1 MRIPFFHSPFST
13 RVIGLTLLASCNA
26 LAVDEV
32 TKSEF
37 SPLPDN
43 YKKAIAE
50 AITNFENT
58 PINQWAYRVT
68 RYENEEG
75 EVTSSVES
83 YSPNEMDSAQWTL
96 LQKNGKVPSQKA
108 LKAFEKQKQKQ
119 KQKQNTNIALKLSE
133 LIKLDSLLV
142 SSASESE
149 VLANFDVNFEKLGE
163 DASKYLNGQLIYNV
177 TNEFIKKI
185 TITNTDSFSPVFA
198 ATINTL
204 KVDMTF
210 FKNGE
215 AILPESIT
223 MTMQGRFAVF
233 SEINEV
239 SSDTY
244 SHFRY
249 VGSTSDSHK
258 VLNESAK

>member
-13 RVIGLTLLASCNA
+13 RVIGLALLASCNA

-75 EVTSSVES
+75 KVTSSVEA
-83 YSPNEMDSAQWTL
+83 YSPNEMGSAQWTL
-96 LQKNGKVPSQKA
+96 LQKNKQVPSQKA
-108 LKAFEKQKQKQ
+108 LNTFE

-177 TNEFIKKI
+177 TNKFIKKI
-185 TITNTDSFSPVFA
+185 TITNTESFSPVFA

-249 VGSTSDSHK
+249 VGSMSDSHK
-258 VLNESAK
+258 GINESAK

>member
-13 RVIGLTLLASCNA
+13 RVIGLALLAPCNA
-26 LAVDEV
+26 LGVDEV

-75 EVTSSVES
+75 KVTSSVEA
-83 YSPNEMDSAQWTL
+83 YSPNEMGSAQWTL
-96 LQKNGKVPSQKA
+96 LQKNKQVPSQKA
-108 LKAFEKQKQKQ
+108 LKAFEKQKQ

-133 LIKLDSLLV
+133 LIKLDSLLM

-163 DASKYLNGQLIYNV
+163 DASKLLNGQLTYNV
-177 TNEFIKKI
+177 TNKFIKKI
-185 TITNTDSFSPVFA
+185 TITNTESFSPVFA

-258 VLNESAK
+258 GLNESAK